1 MYGTVAAVCSRCQE
15 FVQMLYSLFMDSDGV
30 LRIGELSK
38 RSGVSPELLRAWE
51 RRYGLLR
58 PVRSAGGLRLY
69 TPADVER
76 VRVMR
81 QHIADG
87 LAAAEAAAL
96 ALRAG
101 VGDGAAPMALRPEAV
116 RDDLADALDRYD
128 EPRAQAILDRLLA
141 VATVDTLLS
150 EVVLPYL
157 RELGERWLRGDASVA
172 QEHFASSVVR
182 GRLLGLA
189 RGWGLGLGPTAVL
202 ACLPGEQHD
211 LGLIAFGL
219 ALRSRGWRIVY
230 LGTDSPIETVEEVA
244 RQLDPSLVVLTAVS
258 SERVLPVLPQLQALA
273 GRHRLA
279 LGGAAAANGALE
291 GSDALAL
298 SGDPIAE
305 AARVTTLVQGG
316 ERAAVRT
323 AVLGA
328 TGFVGR
334 ALVPALAQ
342 RGEVVAVS
350 RRATAPE
357 LPGVRSRRRRPHQP
371 RIDARRA
378 RGRRRRLSPRPLARR
393 AQLLRA
399 RSAGGRER
407 RGRGRASGRRPD
419 RLSRRARR

>member
-1 MYGTVAAVCSRCQE
+1 
-15 FVQMLYSLFMDSDGV
+15 MDTDGV

-81 QHIADG
+81 QHLADG

-101 VGDGAAPMALRPEAV
+101 VGDAATPMAILPEAV

-141 VATVDTLLS
+141 VVTVDTLLS

-157 RELGERWLRGDASVA
+157 HELGERWQRGDASVA

-230 LGTDSPIETVEEVA
+230 LGSDSPIETVEEMS
-244 RQLDPSLVVLTAVS
+244 RQLDPSLVVLAAAS
-258 SERVLPVLPQLQALA
+258 SERVEPVVTQLRALA

-279 LGGAAAANGALE
+279 LGGAAAGYDGLE
-291 GSDALAL
+291 ASGALAL

-305 AARVTTLVQGG
+305 ATRVTTLVKNGG
-316 ERAAVRT
+316 E
-323 AVLGA
+323 
-328 TGFVGR
+328 
-334 ALVPALAQ
+334 
-342 RGEVVAVS
+342 
-350 RRATAPE
+350 
-357 LPGVRSRRRRPHQP
+357 
-371 RIDARRA
+371 
-378 RGRRRRLSPRPLARR
+378 PL
-393 AQLLRA
+393 
-399 RSAGGRER
+399 
-407 RGRGRASGRRPD
+407 
-419 RLSRRARR
+419 

>member
-1 MYGTVAAVCSRCQE
+1 
-15 FVQMLYSLFMDSDGV
+15 MLYSRFMDSDEV

-81 QHIADG
+81 QHLADG

-101 VGDGAAPMALRPEAV
+101 VGDAATPMALRPVAV

-157 RELGERWLRGDASVA
+157 HELGERWLRGDASVA

-202 ACLPGEQHD
+202 ACLPGEHHD

-230 LGTDSPIETVEEVA
+230 LGSDAPIETVEEVS
-244 RQLDPSLVVLTAVS
+244 RQLDPSLVVLAAAS
-258 SERVLPVLPQLQALA
+258 SERVEPVVTQLRALA
-273 GRHRLA
+273 GRQRLA
-279 LGGAAAANGALE
+279 LGGAAAGNDALE
-291 GSDALAL
+291 SSGALAL
-298 SGDPIAE
+298 SGDPVAE

-316 ERAAVRT
+316 
-323 AVLGA
+323 
-328 TGFVGR
+328 
-334 ALVPALAQ
+334 
-342 RGEVVAVS
+342 GE
-350 RRATAPE
+350 
-357 LPGVRSRRRRPHQP
+357 
-371 RIDARRA
+371 
-378 RGRRRRLSPRPLARR
+378 PL
-393 AQLLRA
+393 
-399 RSAGGRER
+399 
-407 RGRGRASGRRPD
+407 
-419 RLSRRARR
+419 